1 MARPL
6 FPTETTQTNNI
17 MRKSKTYGELKRLI
31 DGHEVSTLAEDQ
43 RYLKENGI
51 RPLTSVKNLT
61 ECKRNPETNYERL
74 KDNWD
79 TNTSSDQYLIVV
91 YREIQAMILIHYG
104 IWVLS
109 DDYYHI
115 DSKRLIGADGK
126 VRKAMTAHTGEYGL
140 VTWPESQD
148 VMGEPGAELVLPPES
163 DTDPTALDSAY
174 MVPLDIIEKKKDPE
188 YRIPVRDKDIY
199 VKLSFPES
207 QEWENDETVPE
218 DTVLY
223 DYDGNVYVRKD
234 ILKTW
239 SYIVSIEPRTRV
251 VVRLP
256 KGMSHQDALGDDEV
270 RKTIFEAAKKKMLAD
285 IDNSLTMDNLD
296 IMEDLEM
303 PYDPDNDNIDTTL
316 E

>member
-1 MARPL
+1 MKI
-6 FPTETTQTNNI
+6 TN
-17 MRKSKTYGELKRLI
+17 SYDELKRLI
-31 DGHEVSTLAEDQ
+31 DGHEVSTPEEDL

-51 RPLTSVKNLT
+51 KPLTTLKDLQEGGN
-61 ECKRNPETNYERL
+61 NPETDYERHHE
-74 KDNWD
+74 NWD
-79 TNTSSDQYLIVV
+79 TNTSSDQYLIVG
-91 YREIQAMILIHYG
+91 YRGIQAMVLVHYG
-104 IWVLS
+104 LWTLS
-109 DDYYHI
+109 DDYCHI
-115 DSKRLIGADGK
+115 DSRRLIGADGK
-126 VRKAMTAHTGEYGL
+126 VRKALTAHTGEYEL
-140 VTWPESQD
+140 VMWPDSQEI
-148 VMGEPGAELVLPPES
+148 MGEPGAELVLPPE
-163 DTDPTALDSAY
+163 DEDDPTWLSSAY
-174 MVPLDIIEKKKDPE
+174 MVPRDIMEKKEDPE
-188 YRIPVRDKDIY
+188 YRIPARDKDIY

-223 DYDGNVYVRKD
+223 DYNGNVYVRKD

-256 KGMSHQDALGDDEV
+256 EGMSHQDALGDDEV
-270 RKTIFEAAKKKMLAD
+270 RKTIFEAAKRKILAD
-285 IDNSLTMDNLD
+285 IENYLTMDNLD